1 MSSKMLPKTASINQ
15 PNLFYGSLMDML
27 DLNDPLIALANAIDW
42 DLIENALSKFYS
54 SDKGRPAKPI
64 RLMAGLLMLKQLENL
79 SDESVVLQWKRNPYY
94 QYFCGMNDYRAALPC
109 DSTEL
114 VKFHNRIGSAGIDAI
129 FGASVAL
136 HPEAC
141 EEDRVIIDTTA
152 HEKNVTYPTDGKLA
166 IKIINRLHK
175 IAKREGIAL
184 RRTYVKE
191 IKGHRITLRFF
202 RHPKKKKKAVVAMR
216 RLRTIAKTLIR
227 DLDRHFDDTQH
238 KRYAEEFYLFMRV
251 LLQKR
256 TSRNKIYSLHESHI
270 YAMAKGKD
278 NKSYEYGTKASI
290 VSTYTQGIIVGVAA
304 HDINQ
309 HDSKTLETALEHAH
323 TKRTTTINEAVCDR
337 GYRGTKEV
345 GKTIISIPGVHL
357 KRDTEEQKE
366 EKRKK
371 FRRRAAVEPII
382 GHLKNDYRMERNY
395 LKGFVGDQINLLM
408 VACAWNLKKWV
419 NNFIHALFFTAKY
432 WLLLL
437 MANRLVEQWRLS
449 SKSPGLNTKS
459 YFAN

>member
-1 MSSKMLPKTASINQ
+1 
-15 PNLFYGSLMDML
+15 ML
-27 DLNDPLIALANAIDW
+27 DVNDPLIALSDAIDW
-42 DLIENALSKFYS
+42 KRIEDGL
-54 SDKGRPAKPI
+54 DKYYHHSNGRPGKPI
-64 RLMAGLLMLKQLENL
+64 RLMSGLLMLKQLENL
-79 SDESVVLQWKRNPYY
+79 SDENVVLQWKRNPYY
-94 QYFCGMNDYRAALPC
+94 QYFCGMNDYCSSLPC
-109 DSTEL
+109 DPTEL
-114 VKFHNRIGSAGIDAI
+114 VKFRNRIGKEGTDVI

-136 HPEAC
+136 HPEAA
-141 EEDRVIIDTTA
+141 EEERVIIDTTA

-175 IAKREGIAL
+175 IAKHEGVPL
-184 RRTYVKE
+184 RRTYIKE

-202 RHPKKKKKAVVAMR
+202 RHPKKRSKAVSAMK

-238 KRYAEEFYLFMRV
+238 KRYSEEFYLFMRA

-278 NKSYEYGTKASI
+278 HKSYEYGTKASI
-290 VSTYTQGIIVGVAA
+290 VSTYTHGVIVGVCA

-309 HDSKTLETALEHAH
+309 HDSKTLEAALEHAH

-337 GYRGTKEV
+337 GYRGKKEV
-345 GKTIISIPGVHL
+345 GKTKISIPGVHL

-366 EKRKK
+366 DKRKK
-371 FRRRAAVEPII
+371 FRRRAAIEPVI
-382 GHLKNDYRMERNY
+382 GHLKNDYRMAKNY

-408 VACAWNLKKWV
+408 AACAWNMKKWM
-419 NNFIHALFFTAKY
+419 NSFIHALFFTVIY
-432 WLLLL
+432 WLSVPFFK
-437 MANRLVEQWRLS
+437 RFIEQWKFMLGFSIETPRIH
-449 SKSPGLNTKS
+449 PRN
-459 YFAN
+459 

>member
-1 MSSKMLPKTASINQ
+1 MVRKSASRTQ
-15 PNLFYGSLMDML
+15 ANLFYGSLINML
-27 DLNDPLIALANAIDW
+27 DENDPLIALSNAIEW
-42 DLIENALSKFYS
+42 NVIEKELEKYYDHSN
-54 SDKGRPAKPI
+54 GRPGKPI

-79 SDESVVLQWKRNPYY
+79 SDENVVLQWKRNPYY
-94 QYFCGMNDYRAALPC
+94 QYFCGMNDYCSQLPC
-109 DSTEL
+109 DPTEL
-114 VKFHNRIGSAGIDAI
+114 VKFRKRIGQEGIDII

-175 IAKREGIAL
+175 IAKREGIPL
-184 RRTYVKE
+184 RRTYIKE

-202 RHPKKKKKAVVAMR
+202 RHPKKKKKAASAMK

-227 DLDRHFDDTQH
+227 DLDRHFDDKQH
-238 KRYAEEFYLFMRV
+238 KRYSEEFYLFMRV

-256 TSRNKIYSLHESHI
+256 TSRNKIYSLCEPHI

-278 NKSYEYGTKASI
+278 HKSYEYGTKASI
-290 VSTYTQGIIVGVAA
+290 VSTYTNGIIVGVAA

-309 HDSKTLETALEHAH
+309 HDSKTLEAALGHAH

-337 GYRGTKEV
+337 GYRGSKQIGT
-345 GKTIISIPGVHL
+345 TRISIPGVHL
-357 KRDTEEQKE
+357 KRDTEKQKE
-366 EKRKK
+366 DKRKK

-382 GHLKNDYRMERNY
+382 GHLKHDYRMARNY
-395 LKGFVGDQINLLM
+395 LKGFIGDQINLLM
-408 VACAWNLKKWV
+408 AACAWNMKKWM
-419 NNFIHALFFTAKY
+419 NNFIHTLFFIANY
-432 WLLLL
+432 WLLI
-437 MANRLVEQWRLS
+437 AFINRLIEHWKFIPCLATVKIPIQAE
-449 SKSPGLNTKS
+449 N
-459 YFAN
+459 